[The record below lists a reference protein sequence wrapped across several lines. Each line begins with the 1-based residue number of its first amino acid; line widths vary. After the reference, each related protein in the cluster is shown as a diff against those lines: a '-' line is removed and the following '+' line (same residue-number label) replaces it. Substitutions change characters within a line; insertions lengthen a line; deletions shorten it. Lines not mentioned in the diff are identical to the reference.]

1 MRCVAVSGK
10 GLTLTMNVLLT
21 GTRQVGK
28 TSVCQAVAE
37 LARARGHDIQG
48 VLSPALHC
56 YDENSAKV
64 GFEAL
69 DAGSGQRWL
78 LAHTEQGLDGPRI
91 GPYVFDAAGLARA
104 IEVLE
109 RACHATDGL
118 LLVDEIGPLELER
131 GQGFAPI
138 LDRLPLQGPGHVLII
153 VRPALL
159 PALRRRL
166 SRADFSIYTV
176 TEHNREILSGHIVRE
191 FWPDD

>member
-1 MRCVAVSGK
+1 MRYVTVSGK
-10 GLTLTMNVLLT
+10 GLTMNVLLT

-48 VLSPALHC
+48 VLSPAMH
-56 YDENSAKV
+56 DGNSAKV

-104 IEVLE
+104 IGVLK
-109 RACHATDGL
+109 RACDATDGL

-131 GQGFAPI
+131 GQGVAPI
-138 LDRLPLQGPGHVLII
+138 LDRLPLQGPGHVLIV

-176 TEHNREILSGHIVRE
+176 TEHNRETLPGHIVRE

>member
-1 MRCVAVSGK
+1 MRWVTVSGK
-10 GLTLTMNVLLT
+10 GLTMNVLLT
-21 GTRQVGK
+21 GIRQVGK
-28 TSVCQAVAE
+28 SSVCQAVAE

-48 VLSPALHC
+48 VLSPAMH
-56 YDENSAKV
+56 DGDSVKV

-78 LAHTEQGLDGPRI
+78 LAHMEQGLDGPRI

-104 IEVLE
+104 IGVLK
-109 RACHATDGL
+109 RACDAKDGL

-138 LDRLPLQGPGHVLII
+138 LDRLPLQGPGHVLLV

-159 PALRRRL
+159 PALRRCL

-176 TEHNREILSGHIVRE
+176 TEHNREILPGHIVRE
-191 FWPDD
+191 LWPDD

>member
-1 MRCVAVSGK
+1 MRWVTVSGK
-10 GLTLTMNVLLT
+10 GLTMNVLLT

-37 LARARGHDIQG
+37 LARARGYDLEG
-48 VLSPALHC
+48 VLSPALH
-56 YDENSAKV
+56 DGNSVKV

-69 DAGSGQRWL
+69 DAGSGQHWL
-78 LAHTEQGLDGPRI
+78 LAHTEKRLDGPRM

-104 IEVLE
+104 IGVLK
-109 RACHATDGL
+109 RACDATDGL
-118 LLVDEIGPLELER
+118 LLVDEIGPLELKR

-138 LDRLPLQGPGHVLII
+138 LDRLQFQGPGHVLIV

-176 TEHNREILSGHIVRE
+176 TEHNREILPGHIVRE
-191 FWPDD
+191 LWPDD

>member
-131 GQGFAPI
+131 SQGFAPI

-176 TEHNREILSGHIVRE
+176 TEHNREILPGHIVRE